1 MTTSL
6 RSPPS
11 ERDLEIY
18 QQITMRGLST
28 RLVAD
33 DHEISQTRVR
43 QIVRRVLDW
52 VAATLPEQPETDA
65 RRELRLAQHIAAD
78 RLQESYCELMSQ
90 WRHKHEP
97 RIFGQLLRVTL
108 AASRVSALPGTIDGL
123 IADAI
128 EGPLP
133 DCGADVSPA
142 SEWNRTLEQAPEAEI
157 ASTRT
162 GNVDQEYGR
171 PDAYPTPPP
180 LRDCSPEPAAGPPTN
195 RNVELAVAATAVAN
209 SDYNANQPPAA
220 RPAKPSNSTAKPLLT
235 SPSRHSV
242 TQVRVASDAP
252 AEVTLEAIRHRREH
266 QKRGF
271 ARSAAR

>member
-6 RSPPS
+6 RLPPS

-28 RLVAD
+28 RLVAE

-90 WRHKHEP
+90 WRQMHEP

-108 AASRVSALPGTIDGL
+108 AASRLPALPGTIDGL

-128 EGPLP
+128 EGPLLN
-133 DCGADVSPA
+133 S
-142 SEWNRTLEQAPEAEI
+142 S
-157 ASTRT
+157 
-162 GNVDQEYGR
+162 
-171 PDAYPTPPP
+171 PPP
-180 LRDCSPEPAAGPPTN
+180 GDCSPQSASAPQPN
-195 RNVELAVAATAVAN
+195 RNEEPCVGATAVAEVGCT
-209 SDYNANQPPAA
+209 SDFISSDCSHTLSNASEN
-220 RPAKPSNSTAKPLLT
+220 PLLT
-235 SPSRHSV
+235 SPSRHRV

-271 ARSAAR
+271 VPRAAR

>member
-28 RLVAD
+28 RLVAE

-90 WRHKHEP
+90 WRQKHEP

-108 AASRVSALPGTIDGL
+108 AASRISALPGTIDGL

-128 EGPLP
+128 EGPLLN
-133 DCGADVSPA
+133 S
-142 SEWNRTLEQAPEAEI
+142 S
-157 ASTRT
+157 
-162 GNVDQEYGR
+162 
-171 PDAYPTPPP
+171 PP

-195 RNVELAVAATAVAN
+195 RNVELAVATTAVAN

-235 SPSRHSV
+235 SPSRHPV

-252 AEVTLEAIRHRREH
+252 AEVTLEAIRHRRE
-266 QKRGF
+266 QQQRGF
-271 ARSAAR
+271 ARGAAR